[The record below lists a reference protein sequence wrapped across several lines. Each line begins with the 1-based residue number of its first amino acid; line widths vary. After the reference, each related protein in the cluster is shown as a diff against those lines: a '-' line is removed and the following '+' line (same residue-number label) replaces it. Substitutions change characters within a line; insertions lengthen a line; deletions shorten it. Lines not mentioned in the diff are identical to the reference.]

1 MKKTAK
7 IKLRI
12 QREVVRALAAHELRE
27 VGGGGAIPISVFDKC
42 PPPPIT
48 GDSRI
53 ECCA

>member
-1 MKKTAK
+1 MKKHPKT
-7 IKLRI
+7 KLRI
-12 QREVVRALAAHELRE
+12 EREVLRTLQAHELRQ
-27 VGGGGAIPISVFDKC
+27 VDGGAIPTSLIIKC